1 MNSGPAPYAP
11 YYHLPAGFSMQEHA
25 QGQKLGADRAQI
37 QLRSISKTF
46 KNKERYTV
54 PDYLLFIPLAGQKV
68 FYHGPQQL
76 EVEAG
81 NLLLIRAGARL
92 SCDLT
97 RLDEGRFEALM
108 FQMDA
113 AFIARVL
120 DQYQRACPPQTAF
133 PELGT
138 PQDLCQITV
147 NPLLK
152 SSIESLLPFFM
163 DPSAH
168 YQMLIQLKMEELLL
182 HLLHLPH
189 LPRLPHP
196 EDLERVPGQ
205 NSTDSTAVFS
215 LLAEVCSPERNAYL
229 ELINHCLHTPLSIEQ
244 MAQRV
249 HQSPTTF
256 KKTFKQYFQQP
267 PAQYLQHKRL
277 EEAHYLLRNTTDS
290 ITDVGFACGFESTS
304 HFIQAFKRK
313 YNQTPGQLRKA

>member
-11 YYHLPAGFSMQEHA
+11 YYHLPTGFSMKEHA
-25 QGQKLGADRAQI
+25 QGQ
-37 QLRSISKTF
+37 
-46 KNKERYTV
+46 
-54 PDYLLFIPLAGQKV
+54 
-68 FYHGPQQL
+68 QQL

-108 FQMDA
+108 FQMDT
-113 AFIARVL
+113 AFIAKVL

-133 PELGT
+133 PELGA

-147 NPLLK
+147 SPLLK

-163 DPSAH
+163 DPSDH
-168 YQMLIQLKMEELLL
+168 YQLLIQLKMEELLL
-182 HLLHLPH
+182 HLLHL
-189 LPRLPHP
+189 
-196 EDLERVPGQ
+196 ERAPGQ